1 MTSLVDRYVYTAL
14 RRVPEQQR
22 ADIDRELRASIED
35 AVDARVDAGE
45 ERDAAVTATLT
56 ELGDPDKLADGYAGR
71 RGYLIGPELYAP
83 WRRLTRMLLTVVLPI
98 VVVVLVVLDVLDGA
112 SIGDLIRTAVTTT
125 LDVGLQMAFW
135 TTLVFAIV
143 ERTGTVKDKLKVRW
157 SIKDLPKYE
166 PNRMPIA
173 RLAAGLVWPALLIA
187 GLVWQQAGISEVPVL
202 DPANWSFWW
211 PYFIV
216 VLALQAGYQ
225 VWLWRLGTWNRTVT
239 VVNAVL
245 QLAWA
250 APLIWLLNTD
260 RFFNPE
266 FHNFARAGAESD
278 VKHWLTL
285 LITVIVVVGTVK
297 DIYDTA
303 RRGERARRG
312 LPTEVAGSGGGYSFD
327 G

>member
-56 ELGDPDKLADGYAGR
+56 ELGDPDRLADGYAGR
-71 RGYLIGPELYAP
+71 QGYLIGPEVYAP
-83 WRRLTRMLLTVVLPI
+83 WRRLTTMLLTVVLPI
-98 VVVVLVVLDVLDGA
+98 VVVVLVVLDVVDGN
-112 SIGDLIRTAVTTT
+112 SIGDVIGTAVTTT
-125 LDVGLQMAFW
+125 LTVGVNMVFW
-135 TTLVFAIV
+135 TTLIFVIV
-143 ERTGTVKDKLKVRW
+143 ERSGDAKQRLKLKW
-157 SIKDLPKYE
+157 SVDDLPKYQ
-166 PNRMPIA
+166 PSRVPITQVA
-173 RLAAGLVWPALLIA
+173 VGLAWPVLLIA
-187 GLVWQQAGISEVPVL
+187 ALIVQQFSFSDAPVL
-202 DPANWSFWW
+202 DPGNWSFWW

-216 VLALQAGYQ
+216 VLALQGAYQ
-225 VWLWRLGTWNRTVT
+225 VWVWRLGAWNRTVT
-239 VVNAVL
+239 VVNTVLELAFAV
-245 QLAWA
+245 
-250 APLIWLLNTD
+250 PLIWLLNTD

-266 FHNFARAGAESD
+266 FHNFAQVGTESD

-303 RRGERARRG
+303 KRGELARRG
-312 LPTEVAGSGGGYSFD
+312 LPTEVAGSGGGYHVS

>member
-1 MTSLVDRYVYTAL
+1 MTSLIDRYVYTAL
-14 RRVPEQQR
+14 RRVPDQQR

-45 ERDAAVTATLT
+45 ERDTAVTATLT

-71 RGYLIGPELYAP
+71 PGYLIGPELYTP
-83 WRRLTRMLLTVVLPI
+83 WRRLTKMLLTVVLPI
-98 VVVVLVVLDVLDGA
+98 VVVVLVVVDLVDGK
-112 SIGDLIRTAVTTT
+112 SFGDMIGTAVTTT
-125 LDVGLQMAFW
+125 LTVGVNMAFW
-135 TTLVFAIV
+135 TTLIFAIV
-143 ERTGTVKDKLKVRW
+143 ERNGDAKRRLTLRW
-157 SIKDLPKYE
+157 SVDDLPKYQ
-166 PNRMPIA
+166 PGRVPLTQVA
-173 RLAAGLVWPALLIA
+173 TGLVWPVLLIA
-187 GLVWQQAGISEVPVL
+187 ALVLQQFSFSDVPVL

-250 APLIWLLNTD
+250 VPLIWLLNTD

-266 FHNFARAGAESD
+266 FHNFAQAGTASD
-278 VKHWLTL
+278 VKHWLTV
-285 LITVIVVVGTVK
+285 LITLIVVVGTVK

-303 RRGERARRG
+303 KRGERARRG
-312 LPTEVAGSGGGYSFD
+312 LATEVAGSGGGYHIS

>member
-1 MTSLVDRYVYTAL
+1 MTDLIDRYVYTAL

-22 ADIDRELRASIED
+22 ADIDRELRASIAD
-35 AVDARVDAGE
+35 AVDARVDTGE
-45 ERDAAVTATLT
+45 ERDTAVTATLT

-71 RGYLIGPELYAP
+71 LGYLIGPELYTP
-83 WRRLTRMLLTVVLPI
+83 WRRLTKLLLTVVLPI
-98 VVVVLVVLDVLDGA
+98 VVVVLVGIDLVDGR
-112 SIGDLIRTAVTTT
+112 SFGEVIGTAVTTT
-125 LDVGLQMAFW
+125 LNVGVNMAFW
-135 TTLVFAIV
+135 TTLIFAIV
-143 ERTGTVKDKLKVRW
+143 ERNGDAKQRLKLTW
-157 SIKDLPKYE
+157 SVDDLPKYQ
-166 PNRMPIA
+166 PSRVPLTQVA
-173 RLAAGLVWPALLIA
+173 TGLVWPVLLIA
-187 GLVWQQAGISEVPVL
+187 ALILQQFSFSDVPVL

-250 APLIWLLNTD
+250 VPLIWLLNTD
-260 RFFNPE
+260 RFFNPQ
-266 FHNFARAGAESD
+266 FHNFAQVGTAAD

-285 LITVIVVVGTVK
+285 LITLIVVVGTVK

-303 RRGERARRG
+303 KRGERARRG
-312 LPTEVAGSGGGYSFD
+312 LATEVTGSGGGYRISD
-327 G
+327 

>member
-1 MTSLVDRYVYTAL
+1 MTSLVDRYVFTAL

-56 ELGDPDKLADGYAGR
+56 ELGDPDRLADGYAGR
-71 RGYLIGPELYAP
+71 QGYLIGPELYAP

-98 VVVVLVVLDVLDGA
+98 VVVVFVVLDVVDGN
-112 SIGDLIRTAVTTT
+112 SIGDVIGTAVTTT
-125 LDVGLQMAFW
+125 LNVGVNMAFW
-135 TTLVFAIV
+135 TTLIFAIV
-143 ERTGTVKDKLKVRW
+143 ERSGDAKQRLKMKW
-157 SIKDLPKYE
+157 SIDDLPKYQ
-166 PNRMPIA
+166 PNRVPIA
-173 RLAAGLVWPALLIA
+173 QVAAGLVWPVLLIA
-187 GLVWQQAGISEVPVL
+187 ALILQQFSFSAVPVL

-250 APLIWLLNTD
+250 VPLVWLLNTY

-266 FHNFARAGAESD
+266 FHSFARVGSESD
-278 VKHWLTL
+278 VKHWLTV
-285 LITVIVVVGTVK
+285 LITVIVVVGTLK
-297 DIYDTA
+297 DIYDVA
-303 RRGERARRG
+303 KRGEHARRG
-312 LPTEVAGSGGGYSFD
+312 LHTVAG
-327 G
+327 